1 MPRRIAVLFG
11 IYEIG
16 ALILIFGLNAVMNLF
31 GLLMEKMNQKAEKI
45 NWLPFIYG
53 AIAGIIPWIVIIM
66 YAFVSFNKVITM
78 QYYMW
83 VIGALLL
90 VLPESTLLTNKHRR
104 FQKAFSYIMQWML
117 GILLWVWLS
126 IKLEK

>member
-1 MPRRIAVLFG
+1 MAQIVVIIAITRRIHKS
-11 IYEIG
+11 
-16 ALILIFGLNAVMNLF
+16 MS
-31 GLLMEKMNQKAEKI
+31 
-45 NWLPFIYG
+45 PFYCHF
-53 AIAGIIPWIVIIM
+53 IIM